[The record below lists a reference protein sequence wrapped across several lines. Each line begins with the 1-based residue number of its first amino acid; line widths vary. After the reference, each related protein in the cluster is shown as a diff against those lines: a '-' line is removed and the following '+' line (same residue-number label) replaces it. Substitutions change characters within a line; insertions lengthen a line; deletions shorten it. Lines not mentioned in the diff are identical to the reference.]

1 MLNRVKE
8 LRKEKAL
15 TQQKLAKEVGISRSA
30 IAMYETGECDPSS
43 EMLKTLSI
51 FFDVSTDYV
60 LCLTDIRK
68 APTPEEVSAMP
79 EAQELRAVMESLS
92 PEDRQRVLAF
102 GRGLAATA
110 QTPEEKTYRRTAIRT
125 AQPVP

>member
-1 MLNRVKE
+1 MKQVNATPVAKCL
-8 LRKEKAL
+8 
-15 TQQKLAKEVGISRSA
+15 KLFRF
-30 IAMYETGECDPSS
+30 
-43 EMLKTLSI
+43 

-110 QTPEEKTYRRTAIRT
+110 QTPEEKK
-125 AQPVP
+125 